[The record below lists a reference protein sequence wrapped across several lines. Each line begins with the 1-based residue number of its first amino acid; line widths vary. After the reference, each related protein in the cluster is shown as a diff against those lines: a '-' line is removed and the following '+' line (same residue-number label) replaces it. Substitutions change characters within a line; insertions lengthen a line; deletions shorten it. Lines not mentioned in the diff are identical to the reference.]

1 MIFNGIVEIVS
12 QWIFLISNCFITL
25 GMKKLSLGIVF
36 GMILTSLLAFDNTS
50 YEPNKATGEVELM
63 QGLYIFTD
71 SKPVLEY
78 EYLGTVKTVFAMD
91 VQYQGTRDKMI
102 RKAKKKYP
110 EAEGIIIH
118 FKSGGTDKGDVIK
131 FNKE

>member
-1 MIFNGIVEIVS
+1 MKMFLFGIGS
-12 QWIFLISNCFITL
+12 
-25 GMKKLSLGIVF
+25 GVF
-36 GMILTSLLAFDNTS
+36 VTSLLAFNILS
-50 YEPNKATGEVELM
+50 YEPNRSTGEVEQM

-78 EYLGTVKTVFAMD
+78 EYLGTVKTTFAAD
-91 VQYQGTRDKMI
+91 VQYQGTRNKMI
-102 RKAKKKYP
+102 RKAKKKFP
-110 EAEGIIIH
+110 DAEGIIIQ